1 MLDRLL
7 PDDASAIWLIFVSAS
22 SAMFRSAVPGGVDGM
37 AGSSWDPEFD
47 AGIAGP
53 GHIAFGFIG
62 ALRLRRAQALTPTNS
77 SAQQEAQHS

>member
-1 MLDRLL
+1 MLERFLS
-7 PDDASAIWLIFVSAS
+7 DDASAIWLIFGSAS
-22 SAMFRSAVPGGVDGM
+22 SAMFRTAVPGGVDGM
-37 AGSSWDPEFD
+37 

-62 ALRLRRAQALTPTNS
+62 ALRLRRAKTSTPTNS

>member
-1 MLDRLL
+1 
-7 PDDASAIWLIFVSAS
+7 
-22 SAMFRSAVPGGVDGM
+22 M